1 MIRQGKRAGRGIPV
15 PVMDYVVHAL
25 QGTYFGEVV
34 LVAQDGSL
42 IQVEHTK
49 KLRVDAWKEA
59 ESCQI
64 EWTAQREKTL
74 RERIESE
81 FSALSYGR
89 LAITVQ
95 QGKIKQ
101 MNRLEMQRFIDGDGI

>member
-1 MIRQGKRAGRGIPV
+1 MARLTSKTEKGIPA
-15 PVMDYVVHAL
+15 PVMDYIVSVL
-25 QGTYFGEVV
+25 QETYFGEVV
-34 LVAQDGSL
+34 LMAQDGSL

-59 ESCQI
+59 ESSQI
-64 EWTAQREKTL
+64 EWTAQREKKL
-74 RERIESE
+74 RERIGSE